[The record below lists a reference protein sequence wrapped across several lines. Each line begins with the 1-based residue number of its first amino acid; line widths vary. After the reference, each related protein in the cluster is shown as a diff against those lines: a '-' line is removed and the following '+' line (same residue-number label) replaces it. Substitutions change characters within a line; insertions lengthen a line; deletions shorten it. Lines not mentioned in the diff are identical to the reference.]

1 MKILAID
8 GHDRVCISWHD
19 QWRLR
24 FCLSD
29 TEVYLHQAL
38 NWQHINLSHDS
49 WLVNPLKCGFG
60 IPCARS
66 ILSAYSSDVDA
77 LTVDCTCSCCY
88 LIVDTCVLMTS
99 SIVHI
104 YCIMCIRC
112 GESSFMHRT
121 SRLACKLN
129 YIDSQLSLSFIFI
142 CFLLTSD
149 VLPLKGNMHICTG
162 RDTNASIAVVTSFL
176 MLMLVFVCCRYGTE
190 LVTTFCIC

>member
-1 MKILAID
+1 
-8 GHDRVCISWHD
+8 
-19 QWRLR
+19 
-24 FCLSD
+24 
-29 TEVYLHQAL
+29 
-38 NWQHINLSHDS
+38 
-49 WLVNPLKCGFG
+49 
-60 IPCARS
+60 
-66 ILSAYSSDVDA
+66 
-77 LTVDCTCSCCY
+77 
-88 LIVDTCVLMTS
+88 
-99 SIVHI
+99 
-104 YCIMCIRC
+104 
-112 GESSFMHRT
+112 MHRT